1 MKKIGDI
8 LKELRK
14 SKGKTQ
20 EEIANEM
27 NTLFN
32 IKINKGMISKWES
45 NKSEPVF
52 KYVKLFSNYY
62 NVSVDFLL
70 GLDNVKSYELKTE
83 ITNVLKLAI
92 KDYKENRTF
101 YENISQCNEE
111 SLKKF
116 TDYLYSTFDNELK
129 CLGDNFTSRTI
140 LELYVY
146 VNKILSF
153 ELNKITSKLNTNNE
167 ITATIDNVTTV
178 DFNSNNKDDDEEVFV
193 PYKSLDEIDGC
204 NAAHADDLTDEEKA
218 IADQIIL
225 DDINEERFKEWKKK
239 HNK

>member
-70 GLDNVKSYELKTE
+70 GLDNDKSYELKTE

-167 ITATIDNVTTV
+167 ITATIDNVTNV

-193 PYKSLDEIDGC
+193 PYKSLDEFEC
-204 NAAHADDLTDEEKA
+204 VASHYDDLTEEEQ
-218 IADQIIL
+218 IEADRRVL
-225 DDINEERFKEWKKK
+225 EFL
-239 HNK
+239 NKRKLAEFNKRKNNK